1 MKYLYDTNIF
11 IYYLA
16 GDETVTKFFSNDFL
30 QSNYVV
36 TSPIIRIELLCFSS
50 LSEPE
55 AEAIEDLLSQ
65 FDSVPISRKVENQTI
80 SLKRKHKIKL
90 PDAVIAAT
98 ALCQEAVLVTRNI
111 RDFQNIVELKLE
123 NPFDE

>member
-1 MKYLYDTNIF
+1 M
-11 IYYLA
+11 
-16 GDETVTKFFSNDFL
+16 
-30 QSNYVV
+30 
-36 TSPIIRIELLCFSS
+36 TSPIVRIELLCFSS
-50 LSEPE
+50 LSEQE

-98 ALCQEAVLVTRNI
+98 VLCQKAVLVTRNV
-111 RDFQNIVELKLE
+111 RDFQGIVELKLE
-123 NPFDE
+123 NPFNE